1 MFEADKRE
9 FAAILQGTMETYNR
23 PISPAALGI
32 WWNALVSYDLSAV
45 QAAFHRHITDPDQG
59 RFPPTPAA
67 IIGQMPD
74 SVAVMSAD
82 EAWGL
87 VIESLDE
94 RNTVVLTDLM
104 MEASLGCGE
113 VWEYDKVGAHMMF
126 KAAYERLATAA
137 RIQGRQP
144 VWQVSLGW
152 DKDGRAPAVEQAVAM
167 GRLTHEQARQY
178 LPAPAP
184 TADGQALAGLLT
196 GNVVSM
202 PVSDNVK
209 DRLAEIKAVLAG
221 RPSAH
226 AGEDEAKA
234 RREAFEKRRQQ
245 ALDFLKSRYDHE
257 EVMAFAEECKSEVAA

>member
-1 MFEADKRE
+1 VFEADKRE

-87 VIESLDE
+87 VIESMDE

-113 VWEYDKVGAHMMF
+113 VWEYDKVGARMMF
-126 KAAYERLATAA
+126 KAAYERLATMA
-137 RIQGRQP
+137 RMTGRKPQ
-144 VWQVSLGW
+144 WQVSLGW
-152 DKDGRAPAVEQAVAM
+152 DKDGRAPAIQRAVAA
-167 GRLTHEQARQY
+167 GRLTHEAAKQF
-178 LPAPAP
+178 LPAPAM

-196 GNVVSM
+196 GKVVNL
-202 PVSDNVK
+202 PLSDDIK
-209 DRLAEIKAVLAG
+209 ARLAEVRAILAG
-221 RPSAH
+221 GARPADAPTH
-226 AGEDEAKA
+226 AQERQETIEA
-234 RREAFEKRRQQ
+234 RQREAMEY
-245 ALDFLKSRYDHE
+245 LKSRH
-257 EVMAFAEECKSEVAA
+257 ATH